1 MTFDHAIR
9 ISKYL
14 LHNQGFVVAKYQNQ
28 TIAKAEVF
36 QNLVCLLV
44 SIYFF
49 HNVRQT
55 LPREIIGRSIST
67 MESRA
72 TFCQL

>member
-28 TIAKAEVF
+28 TKVKAEVF
-36 QNLVCLLV
+36 QNLVCLFV
-44 SIYFF
+44 SIYLL
-49 HNVRQT
+49 HNVR
-55 LPREIIGRSIST
+55 
-67 MESRA
+67 
-72 TFCQL
+72 